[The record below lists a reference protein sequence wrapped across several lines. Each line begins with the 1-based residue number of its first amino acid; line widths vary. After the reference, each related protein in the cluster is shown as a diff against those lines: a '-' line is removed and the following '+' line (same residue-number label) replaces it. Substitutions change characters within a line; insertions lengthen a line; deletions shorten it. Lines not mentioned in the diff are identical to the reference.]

1 MNTDKNTFFFSAN
14 GLAWLFIYFL
24 LMIFQQVM
32 LVLVLLNKC
41 GCIRNLKLNFILD
54 KEIFPACL

>member
-1 MNTDKNTFFFSAN
+1 MNIDKNTCFFFLPMDLH
-14 GLAWLFIYFL
+14 GFFIHFL
-24 LMIFQQVM
+24 LIIFQQVM
-32 LVLVLLNKC
+32 LVVNKC